1 MYIYF
6 YFWGFSESQPQG
18 QHQLP
23 LLMVIYC
30 QMIWPSRSRF
40 PFSSLKRARYI
51 FAAELFPERLSS
63 RTMGDWSILTG
74 PQFIVGVLGWMMMPI
89 EIVNIPRRTIWCIQW
104 PRVAVSYIIFL
115 SFLFPTFGWT
125 LVEKATAI
133 KQMSDTQDPT
143 TTAVCCVCAREK
155 VNNFWIARAVDRFV
169 ASNKTGKIHFLYS
182 APVNWA
188 NPSPLIIFFFF
199 K

>member
-6 YFWGFSESQPQG
+6 YFWGFSESQHQG

-23 LLMVIYC
+23 LLMVMYS

-40 PFSSLKRARYI
+40 LFPFRHWSARVI

-143 TTAVCCVCAREK
+143 TAACVGCVCAREK

-169 ASNKTGKIHFLYS
+169 ASYKTGKIQFLYS

-188 NPSPLIIFFFF
+188 NPNPLIIFFF
-199 K
+199 

>member
-6 YFWGFSESQPQG
+6 YFWGFSESQHQG

-143 TTAVCCVCAREK
+143 TAACVCCVCARERK
-155 VNNFWIARAVDRFV
+155 
-169 ASNKTGKIHFLYS
+169 
-182 APVNWA
+182 
-188 NPSPLIIFFFF
+188 
-199 K
+199 